1 MEALLHYFVV
11 INNLGGALA
20 SPVIRKTSTTMD
32 VRIKYKSAAA
42 AEKAASK
49 LPVGCR
55 FMIVKDRTTD
65 AYLQIPEDY
74 EDYVMR
80 YLNPKDY

>member
-1 MEALLHYFVV
+1 MHQYFIV
-11 INNLGGALA
+11 INKQGGAQA
-20 SPVIRKTSTTMD
+20 PPVIRKTSTTMD

-49 LPVGCR
+49 LPVDCR
-55 FMIVKDRTTD
+55 YMIVKDRTTD

>member
-1 MEALLHYFVV
+1 
-11 INNLGGALA
+11 
-20 SPVIRKTSTTMD
+20 MD

-42 AEKAASK
+42 AEIAASK

-55 FMIVKDRTTD
+55 FMIVKDRTMD

-74 EDYVMR
+74 YDYVMR
-80 YLNPKDY
+80 HLNPKDY

>member
-1 MEALLHYFVV
+1 
-11 INNLGGALA
+11 
-20 SPVIRKTSTTMD
+20 MD

-49 LPVGCR
+49 LPVVCR
-55 FMIVKDRTTD
+55 YRIVKDRTTD
-65 AYLQIPEDY
+65 AYLQVPEDY

-80 YLNPKDY
+80 YLNPKDYE